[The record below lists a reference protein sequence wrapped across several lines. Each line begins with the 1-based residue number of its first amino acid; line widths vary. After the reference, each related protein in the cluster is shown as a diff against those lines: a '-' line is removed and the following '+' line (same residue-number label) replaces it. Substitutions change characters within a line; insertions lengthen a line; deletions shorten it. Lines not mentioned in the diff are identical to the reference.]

1 MTVSELIAELQKQ
14 LPNSEVEIFDPQM
27 AESFPINGL
36 EADAD
41 GKVTIYP
48 EM

>member
-14 LPNSEVEIFDPQM
+14 LPTSEVELFDPQM
-27 AESFPINGL
+27 AESFPIDGL

-41 GKVTIYP
+41 GKVIIYP